1 MTPYDAPAPL
11 VAETARL
18 RLRRFEPA
26 DAAFALELVNAPSWI
41 RFIGK
46 RDVPDLDA
54 ARAYL
59 ERGPI
64 AMYAKHGFGLW
75 CVALRATGE
84 AIGMCGLIKR
94 DTLPDV
100 DLGFAFLPRHW
111 GRGYALEAAE
121 ATMAYARE
129 TLGLRAS
136 SRSCR
141 RTTSARPGCWS
152 SSASSPKARSRCRGM
167 PRSSR
172 STRAAELG
180 ATRSRGRRARRAR
193 AAARGPA
200 PWPCGG

>member
-26 DAAFALELVNAPSWI
+26 DAAFALELVNEPSWI

-129 TLGLRAS
+129 TLGLRRVVAILS
-136 SRSCR
+136 QDNER
-141 RTTSARPGCWS
+141 SARLLVKLGFLPEGTIRMPGDDEELALYA
-152 SSASSPKARSRCRGM
+152 SAS
-167 PRSSR
+167 
-172 STRAAELG
+172 
-180 ATRSRGRRARRAR
+180 
-193 AAARGPA
+193 A
-200 PWPCGG
+200 P